1 VEVIAIINGGADF
14 TPMMHGTKSSG
25 ALQGRP
31 RTPNTPNNDAP
42 SFDMAISNLCERQ
55 IEVAQARPLLIEEY
69 SGRACVVGRDVR
81 RNAQSPERFVN
92 IKQLTYT

>member
-42 SFDMAISNLCERQ
+42 SVDRLC
-55 IEVAQARPLLIEEY
+55 
-69 SGRACVVGRDVR
+69 
-81 RNAQSPERFVN
+81 
-92 IKQLTYT
+92 